1 MTIIIMIVTTT
12 SATAAA
18 AAATY
23 PLLSNTSVN
32 LAFPSKIATRKDTQ
46 QIGIAD
52 SDGIANLVSK
62 TMTRTDLLRWWST
75 LSPSFIPPLFLL
87 LFQ

>member
-32 LAFPSKIATRKDTQ
+32 LAYPIKNCHEKRIPK
-46 QIGIAD
+46 QIVIAD
-52 SDGIANLVSK
+52 SDGIANLV
-62 TMTRTDLLRWWST
+62 R
-75 LSPSFIPPLFLL
+75 P
-87 LFQ
+87 